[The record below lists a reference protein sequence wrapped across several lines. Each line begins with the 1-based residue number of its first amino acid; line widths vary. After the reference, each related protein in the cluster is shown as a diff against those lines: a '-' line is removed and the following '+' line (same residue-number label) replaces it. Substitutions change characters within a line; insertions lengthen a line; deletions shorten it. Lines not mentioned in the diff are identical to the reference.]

1 MAGTRDQP
9 PAAARYPRGGGKEQ
23 ASGRLAPPWCP
34 RRRAQRLASQVY
46 TAPSRKGRRVS
57 ERNPMFIGIGTVV
70 LIVIIVLVVLML
82 RRR

>member
-9 PAAARYPRGGGKEQ
+9 PAAARYPGSRGKQ
-23 ASGRLAPPWCP
+23 ASGRPARLWRP
-34 RRRAQRLASQVY
+34 RRRAQRLASQVH
-46 TAPSRKGRRVS
+46 TALSRKGRRVS
-57 ERNPMFIGIGTVV
+57 ERNPMFIGIGTIV